1 MIIGKNEIK
10 DYGWIESKTQAH
22 DYLLPCII
30 NSLNKLPVSKNDFI
44 LDAGC
49 GGGYLMDR
57 LNKFGYKNI
66 FGFDISK
73 SGIEIAKKNFKDIS
87 DNSVVHNAYE
97 KILPEYF
104 PDKFDL
110 VISTEVIEHL
120 YSPHDY
126 LENINS
132 WLKPKGFLILTTPY
146 HGYFKNMSIALF
158 NKFDEHFNPLWEGG
172 HIKFFSKST
181 LSELLKSNGFEQ
193 IKFLG
198 CGRIPYLWK
207 SMMIIGEKV

>member
-10 DYGWIESKTQAH
+10 DYGWIESKTQA
-22 DYLLPCII
+22 
-30 NSLNKLPVSKNDFI
+30 
-44 LDAGC
+44 
-49 GGGYLMDR
+49 
-57 LNKFGYKNI
+57 
-66 FGFDISK
+66 
-73 SGIEIAKKNFKDIS
+73 
-87 DNSVVHNAYE
+87 
-97 KILPEYF
+97 
-104 PDKFDL
+104 
-110 VISTEVIEHL
+110 
-120 YSPHDY
+120 HDY

-158 NKFDEHFNPLWEGG
+158 NKFDEHFNSLWEGG

-193 IKFLG
+193 IRFLG
-198 CGRIPYLWK
+198 CGRISYLWK